1 MRKHLIEVTGASYWK
16 HFIGQ
21 TVVVRIEGVDSEP
34 GIIGRGVR
42 QGCSLSSL
50 LFNIYIQ
57 SFVDEALEKIEDGV
71 NIGGHLVNTVRFA
84 DDQTMVAN
92 SKAGLQRI
100 MIAQKK
106 QQKNM
111 E

>member
-1 MRKHLIEVTGASYWK
+1 VKV
-16 HFIGQ
+16 
-21 TVVVRIEGVDSEP
+21 
-34 GIIGRGVR
+34 
-42 QGCSLSSL
+42 
-50 LFNIYIQ
+50 
-57 SFVDEALEKIEDGV
+57 
-71 NIGGHLVNTVRFA
+71 GGHLVNTVRFV

-100 MIAQKK
+100 MVAQKK